1 MNEKIVSFF
10 SLRVE
15 KGLIGNCPNSAQIL
29 LKNAEFLPA
38 LLNGRFQIIATSSP
52 RSPKL
57 VNCDEQ
63 LPLRSQLTIWIIA
76 ESLYVLKSIA

>member
-1 MNEKIVSFF
+1 MNEKIAGFF
-10 SLRVE
+10 NLRVE
-15 KGLIGNCPNSAQIL
+15 KGMIGNCPDAAQIL

-38 LLNGRFQIIATSSP
+38 LLMVASKLWHSTSSP

-63 LPLRSQLTIWIIA
+63 LPLRSQLTIWIIT
-76 ESLYVLKSIA
+76 ESL